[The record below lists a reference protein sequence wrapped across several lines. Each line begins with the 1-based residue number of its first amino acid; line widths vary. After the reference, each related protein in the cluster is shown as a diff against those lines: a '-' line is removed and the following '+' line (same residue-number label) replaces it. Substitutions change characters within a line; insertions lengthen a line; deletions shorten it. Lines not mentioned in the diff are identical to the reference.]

1 MLITIAGFAFS
12 VGLLIYLTVRWHW
25 PSFLALLVASYTAG
39 LSFGLSPDQ
48 VTSAVMKGFG
58 TTLGDIGLTIALGAL
73 LGFILE
79 YCGATISIARG
90 VVSILGG
97 RFPGI
102 ALAITGYIVS
112 IPIYCDSGF
121 IILNS
126 MRRYL
131 AKTHHVSPVFL
142 STVLSTALYAT
153 HTLVLPTPGPL
164 IAAIN
169 FQLTGYLPIVL
180 MLGLVLS
187 LLAAV
192 TGFVWAL
199 CVRNL
204 VPARLE
210 SEMDGGDL
218 VNESSN
224 MPFLTAITP
233 IMTPMLLIT
242 AGGIAGHGD
251 SIVSQWIGFF
261 GQPVN
266 ALLAGLATTLPLLKY
281 GLEGKLQVCISKG
294 LEAGGK
300 IVLIVGCGGAF
311 GYVLQNSELTEL
323 FTRNP
328 GFINLGLFLP
338 FVMAAIIKTAE
349 GSTTVALIT
358 ASALANPLL
367 PALGL
372 DTTTGRLFAL
382 FACSAGAMTIAHVND
397 SYFWVITEFTGMD
410 TATALKSI
418 TVATFLQGVVV
429 LLAVQLLAFFLD
441 VVALQT
447 LPFLMS

>member
-1 MLITIAGFAFS
+1 ME
-12 VGLLIYLTVRWHW
+12 
-25 PSFLALLVASYTAG
+25 
-39 LSFGLSPDQ
+39 
-48 VTSAVMKGFG
+48 GFG
-58 TTLGDIGLTIALGAL
+58 ATIGDIGLTIALGAL
-73 LGFILE
+73 LGYILE
-79 YCGATISIARG
+79 YCGATISIAKG
-90 VVSILGG
+90 IICILGG

-126 MRRYL
+126 IRRYL
-131 AKTHHVSPVFL
+131 AKTHNVSPVFL
-142 STVLSTALYAT
+142 STVLGSALYAT

-187 LLAAV
+187 LLATV
-192 TGFVWAL
+192 TGFLWAL
-199 CVRNL
+199 CIRKL

-210 SEMDGGDL
+210 SEL
-218 VNESSN
+218 VEEPLANESSEI
-224 MPFLTAITP
+224 PFHKAIAP
-233 IMTPMLLIT
+233 IMMPMLLIS
-242 AGGIAGHGD
+242 AGGIASHGG
-251 SIVSQWIGFF
+251 SIVSQWVGFL

-266 ALLAGLATTLPLLKY
+266 ALLAGLAAALPLLKY
-281 GLEGKLQVCISKG
+281 GPEDKLQVCISRG

-323 FTRNP
+323 FTTNP
-328 GFINLGLFLP
+328 GFVNLGLFLP

-358 ASALANPLL
+358 ASVLINPLL

-397 SYFWVITEFTGMD
+397 SYFWIITEFTGMD

-429 LLAVQLLAFFLD
+429 LMVVQFLAFFLD
-441 VVALQT
+441 VLTLQT
-447 LPFLMS
+447 LPFLVSYL

>member
-1 MLITIAGFAFS
+1 MFIAIVGLLVS
-12 VGLLIYLTVRWHW
+12 VGLLIYLTVRWQW

-39 LSFGLSPDQ
+39 FSFGLSPGQ
-48 VTSAVMKGFG
+48 VASTVMEGFG

-73 LGFILE
+73 LGSILE

-90 VVSILGG
+90 IICILGG

-102 ALAITGYIVS
+102 ALAIAGYAVS

-126 MRRYL
+126 IRRYL

-142 STVLSTALYAT
+142 NTVLGSSLYAT

-164 IAAIN
+164 LAAIN
-169 FQLTGYLPIVL
+169 FQLTDYLPIVL
-180 MLGLVLS
+180 ILGLVLS
-187 LLAAV
+187 LLAAA
-192 TGFVWAL
+192 TGFIWAL
-199 CVRNL
+199 CIRNL
-204 VPARLE
+204 TPASLDYE
-210 SEMDGGDL
+210 KGEENL
-218 VNESSN
+218 VNETVDI
-224 MPFLTAITP
+224 PFLFAITP
-233 IMTPMLLIT
+233 LVTPMLLISV
-242 AGGIAGHGD
+242 GGMVGHGG
-251 SIVSQWIGFF
+251 SVVSQWLGFL

-281 GLEGKLQVCISKG
+281 GPAEKLQACISKC

-311 GYVLQNSELTEL
+311 GYVLKNSELTEL
-323 FTRNP
+323 FTGNP
-328 GFINLGLFLP
+328 GFVNMGLFLP

-358 ASALANPLL
+358 TSVLVNPLI

-372 DTTTGRLFAL
+372 DTTIGRVLAL
-382 FACSAGAMTIAHVND
+382 FACAGGAMTIAHVND

-410 TATALKSI
+410 TATTLKSI
-418 TVATFLQGVVV
+418 TVATFFVTIQHPSYKSGI
-429 LLAVQLLAFFLD
+429 F
-441 VVALQT
+441 
-447 LPFLMS
+447 